1 MAIQQRTTVTGISA
15 VQAAAIAGTVANTQT
30 ATGSTQA
37 TALALPADITRFTT
51 VAAST
56 GTILP
61 AMNPGDYVEIYNG
74 GANALSVYPP
84 VGGAINAIATNSAFS
99 VATATPY
106 CRVRCITPTQ
116 YIAQQSA

>member
-1 MAIQQRTTVTGISA
+1 MAVQQRTLAAGTPAT
-15 VQAAAIAGTVANTQT
+15 QAAALAGTVANALT
-30 ATGSTQA
+30 AAGNSQA
-37 TALALPADITRFTT
+37 TALALPADINRFTT

-61 AMNPGDYVEIYNG
+61 AMNPGDYVEIFNG
-74 GANALSVYPP
+74 GANALAVYPP
-84 VGGAINAIATNSAFS
+84 VGGAINAIAANSPYN

-106 CRVRCITPTQ
+106 CRVRCVTPTQ

>member
-15 VQAAAIAGTVANTQT
+15 QQAQAIAGTVANTLT
-30 ATGSTQA
+30 ALGNSQG
-37 TALALPADITRFTT
+37 TALALPADINRFTT

-56 GTILP
+56 GTIIP

-74 GANALSVYPP
+74 GANALAVYPP
-84 VGGAINAIATNSAFS
+84 TGGAINAVATNGAYS